1 MCHFQNTLKNELL
14 PLEGR
19 EIAAPPAGNLSSSET
34 VKTADRAQPCL
45 PTVTTPQKLLGDSNS
60 LKSPRPAGRGL
71 ETSCHPP
78 EACALPGA
86 RTRLLQS
93 AAAPPPPPPTV
104 PRNVTFGRCVDK
116 NSLINFLTDKRRQDF
131 SKQENLIHLHSA
143 PGR

>member
-1 MCHFQNTLKNELL
+1 MSFPKYLEELL

-34 VKTADRAQPCL
+34 DCRAQLCL
-45 PTVTTPQKLLGDSNS
+45 PTVTTPQKLLGNSNP
-60 LKSPRPAGRGL
+60 LKSPSPAGGGL

-86 RTRLLQS
+86 RKRLLQS

-104 PRNVTFGRCVDK
+104 PRNVIFGRCVDK
-116 NSLINFLTDKRRQDF
+116 NNLINFLTDRRKQNF